1 MPLEKEATLNN
12 AETQEEVVDPRADV
26 DQIRAY
32 SQAKAIGELM
42 ANVQQLQGVVG
53 K

>member
-1 MPLEKEATLNN
+1 MPLGKEATLNDDG
-12 AETQEEVVDPRADV
+12 TQEKVVDPQADV
-26 DQIRAY
+26 EIQAY

-42 ANVQQLQGVVG
+42 ANVQQLQEVVG